1 MDHPKWSEN
10 DEGCAKCGELLVA
23 FINVTQKK
31 NHSHLGNMMKG
42 SPVGALQPNVHFLH
56 KERRCRYLKYVAPNL
71 YNSLLA

>member
-1 MDHPKWSEN
+1 
-10 DEGCAKCGELLVA
+10 
-23 FINVTQKK
+23 
-31 NHSHLGNMMKG
+31 MMKG